1 MNKTISGNLKSVW
14 LYMLIAFA
22 LLPIII
28 LSLILRLRILFD
40 SILIMQTCFL
50 FVAFIRVVFTTGQLI
65 YLILK
70 EGITN
75 DRT

>member
-28 LSLILRLRILFD
+28 LSLILRLRILFGSVD
-40 SILIMQTCFL
+40 YTNMFIVFCIYRASIYNRTINIFS
-50 FVAFIRVVFTTGQLI
+50 
-65 YLILK
+65 LK
-70 EGITN
+70 GGN
-75 DRT
+75 NK